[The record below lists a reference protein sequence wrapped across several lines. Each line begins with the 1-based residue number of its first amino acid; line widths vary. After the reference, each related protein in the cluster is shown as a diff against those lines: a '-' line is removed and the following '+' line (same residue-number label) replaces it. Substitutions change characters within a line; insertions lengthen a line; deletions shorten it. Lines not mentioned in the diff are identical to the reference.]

1 VEERLLQHVKHRVVE
16 CPRTALVQPS
26 PHHYWDAL
34 CHLAGVRKEIVD
46 IEKLEYLIKLL
57 MLEHLGRSHQPYNR
71 WTVLDADRRNVS
83 WNQDWCVPST
93 LV

>member
-1 VEERLLQHVKHRVVE
+1 MNESLLQHVQHRVVE
-16 CPRTALVQPS
+16 CHRTALVQPS

-34 CHLAGVRKEIVD
+34 CHLAGFRKEIVD
-46 IEKLEYLIKLL
+46 GKLEYLMKLL
-57 MLEHLGRSHQPYNR
+57 ILKFDHLSRSYSR
-71 WTVLDADRRNVS
+71 WTVMDADRRNVS